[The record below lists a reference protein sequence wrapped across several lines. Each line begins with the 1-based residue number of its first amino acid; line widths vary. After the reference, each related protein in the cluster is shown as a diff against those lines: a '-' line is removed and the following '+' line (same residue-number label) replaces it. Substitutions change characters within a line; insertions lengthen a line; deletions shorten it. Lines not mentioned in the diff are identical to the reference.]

1 MKVLYIAI
9 AMIATVIVALDA
21 VSTEAVM
28 SEFSIHPLTA
38 AGIPALIGGVMLL
51 LIVFKKNPSFY
62 KKISR
67 TSLIKIAASS
77 VFGSFGLFWWFD
89 SITRIGASKEQLLGG
104 CTSEVLFVLI
114 LSFIF
119 LHERLK
125 KFEIFGSLLVLTG
138 IFIVAYDPNVLT
150 FVFSIGEME
159 AIVSSLCFAF
169 SIVLATNIIK
179 KLDVMVVASFYLLI
193 AGLILLV
200 PIYLFQTGIP
210 TSMGGVFGIS
220 VLGVMSAV
228 SVLSY
233 NTSLKKAGASLTA
246 VVATFAGLF
255 SIGLQF
261 LTVFIFPSVKLIFP
275 PSLVLAIV
283 GGILAVVGVFLIS
296 YKNK

>member
-1 MKVLYIAI
+1 MKVLYAVIALL
-9 AMIATVIVALDA
+9 ASVVVALDA

-51 LIVFKKNPSFY
+51 LIVFTKNPSFY

-67 TSLIKIAASS
+67 TSLVKIAASS

-89 SITRIGASKEQLLGG
+89 AVTRIGASKELLLGG

-119 LHERLK
+119 LRERLK
-125 KFEIFGSLLVLTG
+125 KFEIFGSLLVLAG
-138 IFIVAYDPNVLT
+138 IFLVAYNPSVLT

-169 SIVLATNIIK
+169 SIILATNVMK
-179 KLDVMVVASFYLLI
+179 KLGAIDVASLYLTFQ
-193 AGLILLV
+193 GLLLLV
-200 PIYLFQTGIP
+200 SIFMFQTGIP
-210 TSMGGVFGIS
+210 TSTGGIYGIAI
-220 VLGVMSAV
+220 LGVISAIT
-228 SVLSY
+228 VLSY

-246 VVATFAGLF
+246 VVATLAGIF

-261 LTVFIFPSVKLIFP
+261 LTLYVFPSVKLIFP
-275 PSLVLAIV
+275 PSFLLAAI
-283 GGILAVVGVFLIS
+283 GSLLALAGVFLIS

>member
-1 MKVLYIAI
+1 MKVLYAAI
-9 AMIATVIVALDA
+9 ALLASVVVALDA

-28 SEFSIHPLTA
+28 SEFSIHPLTV

-51 LIVFKKNPSFY
+51 LIVFTKNPSFY
-62 KKISR
+62 KKIDKK
-67 TSLIKIAASS
+67 SLIKIFASS
-77 VFGSFGLFWWFD
+77 LAGSFGLFWWFD
-89 SITRIGASKEQLLGG
+89 AVTRIGASKELLLGG

-119 LHERLK
+119 LRERLK
-125 KFEIFGSLLVLTG
+125 KFEIFGSLLVLAG
-138 IFIVAYDPNVLT
+138 IFLVAYNPSVLT

-169 SIVLATNIIK
+169 SIVLATNVMK
-179 KLDVMVVASFYLLI
+179 KLDAIVVASFYLVI
-193 AGLILLV
+193 EGMMLLV

-210 TSMGGVFGIS
+210 TSTRGVFGIA
-220 VLGVMSAV
+220 VLGVISAV
-228 SVLSY
+228 TVLSY

-246 VVATFAGLF
+246 VVATLAGIF

-261 LTVFIFPSVKLIFP
+261 LTLYVFPSVKLIFP
-275 PSLVLAIV
+275 PSFLLAAI
-283 GGILAVVGVFLIS
+283 GSLLALAGVFLIS